1 MFWLDWVVHSSPIYI
16 YVCYWLLTSITT
28 SSSLFFFYSVRARTV
43 RANYNPAIYFS
54 VYWICFF
61 IKFNFTVSRIPKFLE
76 IYEFNVF
83 GFKYW
88 KVCGWNF
95 NFVKIKTNVKFVA
108 NLLSNIYTDKI
119 YRIYLKQHNQKLMH
133 IY

>member
-1 MFWLDWVVHSSPIYI
+1 MFWLDWVVHSSPIFMYAI
-16 YVCYWLLTSITT
+16 DFWLLLQHLQVYSSSIQYELVLYEQITT
-28 SSSLFFFYSVRARTV
+28 LLFILVFIEFVSSSNSILQFREFRNF
-43 RANYNPAIYFS
+43 
-54 VYWICFF
+54 W
-61 IKFNFTVSRIPKFLE
+61 KFMM
-76 IYEFNVF
+76 FNVF